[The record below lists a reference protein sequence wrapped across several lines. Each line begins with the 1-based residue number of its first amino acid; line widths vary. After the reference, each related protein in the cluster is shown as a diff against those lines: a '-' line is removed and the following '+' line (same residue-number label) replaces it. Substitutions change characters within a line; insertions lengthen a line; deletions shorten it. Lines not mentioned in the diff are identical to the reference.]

1 MYLVS
6 DSFFFYILKPLVYKS
21 ICLEGR
27 IVPRQQKETRND
39 EYPMNLSTILPLFEN
54 IFRVLVTGLL
64 TINNG
69 GNKRSEY
76 LVTKTCLYRHCL
88 LTKIATFLIQQLQ

>member
-1 MYLVS
+1 MHFFSDRPFLREVKYLVS
-6 DSFFFYILKPLVYKS
+6 DSFFFIPKPLVYKS

-27 IVPRQQKETRND
+27 IVPREQKETRND

-69 GNKRSEY
+69 G
-76 LVTKTCLYRHCL
+76 
-88 LTKIATFLIQQLQ
+88 I